1 MIEVFKTN
9 VIDTGQANMLV
20 DQINKNFTD
29 YRANFDLQDCDNILR
44 VKCITGLIQSSLL
57 INLLREFGFNAEI
70 LTDEI
75 PSSYPNVFSKE
86 YAANKINF

>member
-9 VIDTGQANMLV
+9 VTDTGHANMLV
-20 DQINKNFTD
+20 DQITKSFTN
-29 YRANFDLQDCDNILR
+29 YKANFDLQDCDNILR
-44 VKCITGLIQSSLL
+44 VKCTTELIETSLL

-75 PSSYPNVFSKE
+75 PSPYPNVVHKSMQL
-86 YAANKINF
+86 IT